1 MSHLY
6 KNSFLKLIGRLSLK
20 PRLVS
25 IVNIIAVVIV
35 IVFSGVIPTVSYAT
49 LLNASTFE
57 FTRSVTVHYTLAAKT
72 PLTLAISPSPLTGSI
87 HCYNAYSGAF
97 LFEAEINQTITIPE
111 KIYTGANVTCIG
123 EITPSGVEAYHWSL
137 QLNGTE
143 VITFNTNVTHAEC
156 SANVQ
161 SINLGILEPDTIKT
175 FNLPVTTSG
184 GDLTLTTNDMAEGVI
199 KLGGSEDVII
209 KPKDNITSYS
219 TGEWRGITE
228 NSTISVVTSPTAAGI
243 YTSTA
248 TLTLTCN

>member
-6 KNSFLKLIGRLSLK
+6 KKSFLKLNGRFSLK
-20 PRLVS
+20 PRSVS
-25 IVNIIAVVIV
+25 IVNVIAVMLV
-35 IVFSGVIPTVSYAT
+35 IVFSGVIPSASYAI
-49 LLNASTFE
+49 LLNANSFE
-57 FTRSVTVHYTLAAKT
+57 FTRSLMVLYTLEAKT
-72 PLTLAISPSPLTGSI
+72 PLTLVISPSPQKGSV
-87 HCYNAYSGAF
+87 HCYNDYSGAF
-97 LFEAEINQTITIPE
+97 LFEAEVNQTITIPE
-111 KIYTGANVTCIG
+111 KIYKGAGVTCIG
-123 EITPSGVEAYHWSL
+123 DISPTGVGPYSWSF
-137 QLNGTE
+137 QYNGAE
-143 VITFNTNVTHAEC
+143 MMTFNTNVIHAEC
-156 SANVQ
+156 SATVQ
-161 SINLGILEPDTIKT
+161 SINLGVLEPDTIKT
-175 FNLPVTTSG
+175 FNLPVSTSG